1 MRRLEAD
8 KFIKSNRV
16 MNTLFKK
23 FKFVLA
29 KTHLAI
35 ELEHALSCIVKSIKT
50 HRFELQILLMASQKV
65 KSFLL

>member
-1 MRRLEAD
+1 
-8 KFIKSNRV
+8 